1 MVNPIQSSDIPVKQS
16 KASFTKVTIIYLN
29 MFTRLNSIPFK
40 NIYFCNL
47 CKYFDYLYHKQMFM
61 SISERLQMV
70 IKMNG
75 MTNASFA
82 DEIGVQ
88 RSSISHV
95 LAGRNKP
102 SIDFI
107 QKILLAFPK
116 VNADWLVTGKKIG
129 RTIEQAEP
137 AESQEHKTF
146 KTPEIPTGQDIQEED
161 PIEYKGR
168 KSEVTE
174 EKTVDGREA
183 RITKIIIFYDDGSFE
198 ETVPKH

>member
-1 MVNPIQSSDIPVKQS
+1 MKFV
-16 KASFTKVTIIYLN
+16 
-29 MFTRLNSIPFK
+29 
-40 NIYFCNL
+40 YFCS
-47 CKYFDYLYHKQMFM
+47 KQMYM

-107 QKILLAFPK
+107 QKILVTFPK

-129 RTIEQAEP
+129 KTSDSKNELKTKEEVTLNLNLANTAKTTI
-137 AESQEHKTF
+137 H
-146 KTPEIPTGQDIQEED
+146 EED
-161 PIEYKGR
+161 PSKDNGMAYDQ
-168 KSEVTE
+168 SSDNTE
-174 EKTVDGREA
+174 ITQQKQR
-183 RITKIIIFYDDGSFE
+183 RITKVLVFYDDGTFE
-198 ETVPKH
+198 ETNPKH

>member
-1 MVNPIQSSDIPVKQS
+1 M
-16 KASFTKVTIIYLN
+16 Y
-29 MFTRLNSIPFK
+29 
-40 NIYFCNL
+40 
-47 CKYFDYLYHKQMFM
+47 M

-107 QKILLAFPK
+107 QKILMTFPK
-116 VNADWLVTGKKIG
+116 VNADWLVTGKRIGKISG
-129 RTIEQAEP
+129 STEEVEVKEERNVTTEVNAPIQTIHEEEP
-137 AESQEHKTF
+137 
-146 KTPEIPTGQDIQEED
+146 G
-161 PIEYKGR
+161 EYKGVSREKPVENREPDLDSQR
-168 KSEVTE
+168 K
-174 EKTVDGREA
+174 
-183 RITKIIIFYDDGSFE
+183 ITKILVFYDDGTFE

>member
-1 MVNPIQSSDIPVKQS
+1 
-16 KASFTKVTIIYLN
+16 
-29 MFTRLNSIPFK
+29 
-40 NIYFCNL
+40 
-47 CKYFDYLYHKQMFM
+47 M

-107 QKILLAFPK
+107 QKILTTFPK
-116 VNADWLVTGKKIG
+116 VNADWLITGKKIG
-129 RTIEQAEP
+129 RNTEQVN
-137 AESQEHKTF
+137 TM
-146 KTPEIPTGQDIQEED
+146 KTPEKDNKDLSDFTVAPTIKEEESA
-161 PIEYKGR
+161 PYEG
-168 KSEVTE
+168 
-174 EKTVDGREA
+174 KTSPSSITASIGENKR
-183 RITKIIIFYDDGSFE
+183 RITKVLVFYNDGTFE
-198 ETVPKH
+198 ETVAKH

>member
-1 MVNPIQSSDIPVKQS
+1 
-16 KASFTKVTIIYLN
+16 
-29 MFTRLNSIPFK
+29 
-40 NIYFCNL
+40 
-47 CKYFDYLYHKQMFM
+47 M

-107 QKILLAFPK
+107 QKILVTFPK

-129 RTIEQAEP
+129 RTSEKEVI
-137 AESQEHKTF
+137 
-146 KTPEIPTGQDIQEED
+146 EIPVEKESMGTPQQSLVDTLQDQE
-161 PIEYKGR
+161 P
-168 KSEVTE
+168 
-174 EKTVDGREA
+174 EKYGSDQATDQPTYSKNKNNAQRS
-183 RITKIIIFYDDGSFE
+183 ITKILVFYDDGTFE

>member
-1 MVNPIQSSDIPVKQS
+1 
-16 KASFTKVTIIYLN
+16 
-29 MFTRLNSIPFK
+29 
-40 NIYFCNL
+40 
-47 CKYFDYLYHKQMFM
+47 M

-107 QKILLAFPK
+107 QKILTTFPK
-116 VNADWLVTGKKIG
+116 VNADWLITGKKIG
-129 RTIEQAEP
+129 RT
-137 AESQEHKTF
+137 AES
-146 KTPEIPTGQDIQEED
+146 
-161 PIEYKGR
+161 
-168 KSEVTE
+168 E
-174 EKTVDGREA
+174 EKKEEAAFNSPHESASQLEPTIREEEPRGYNNDSA
-183 RITKIIIFYDDGSFE
+183 STTYDNSLIKNKNVRKIKKIIVFYNDGTFE

>member
-1 MVNPIQSSDIPVKQS
+1 
-16 KASFTKVTIIYLN
+16 
-29 MFTRLNSIPFK
+29 
-40 NIYFCNL
+40 
-47 CKYFDYLYHKQMFM
+47 M

-107 QKILLAFPK
+107 QKILVAFPK

-129 RTIEQAEP
+129 RTIEQD
-137 AESQEHKTF
+137 ESA
-146 KTPEIPTGQDIQEED
+146 GVQEEVLFKAQEVQPESILHEEG

-168 KSEVTE
+168 TTE
-174 EKTVDGREA
+174 ETDENPAVDSQP
-183 RITKIIIFYDDGSFE
+183 RITKILVFYDDGTFE
-198 ETVPKH
+198 ETVPRR

>member
-1 MVNPIQSSDIPVKQS
+1 M
-16 KASFTKVTIIYLN
+16 Y
-29 MFTRLNSIPFK
+29 
-40 NIYFCNL
+40 
-47 CKYFDYLYHKQMFM
+47 M

-107 QKILLAFPK
+107 QKILVTFPK

-129 RTIEQAEP
+129 RTSEKEVI
-137 AESQEHKTF
+137 
-146 KTPEIPTGQDIQEED
+146 EIPVEKESMGTPQQSLVDTLQDQE
-161 PIEYKGR
+161 P
-168 KSEVTE
+168 
-174 EKTVDGREA
+174 EKYGADQATDQPTYSKNKNNAQRS
-183 RITKIIIFYDDGSFE
+183 ITKILVFYDDGTFE

>member
-1 MVNPIQSSDIPVKQS
+1 
-16 KASFTKVTIIYLN
+16 
-29 MFTRLNSIPFK
+29 
-40 NIYFCNL
+40 
-47 CKYFDYLYHKQMFM
+47 M

-107 QKILLAFPK
+107 QKILTTFPK
-116 VNADWLVTGKKIG
+116 VNADWLITGKKIG
-129 RTIEQAEP
+129 RTLDA
-137 AESQEHKTF
+137 T
-146 KTPEIPTGQDIQEED
+146 EED
-161 PIEYKGR
+161 VVAKPKKENVVPNSALDATLKEEEQGGYNADSSRDSGYKTQDNESSQR
-168 KSEVTE
+168 K
-174 EKTVDGREA
+174 
-183 RITKIIIFYDDGSFE
+183 ITKILVFYDDGTFE
-198 ETVPKH
+198 EMMPKH

>member
-1 MVNPIQSSDIPVKQS
+1 MCESDVIHLCN
-16 KASFTKVTIIYLN
+16 YL
-29 MFTRLNSIPFK
+29 
-40 NIYFCNL
+40 
-47 CKYFDYLYHKQMFM
+47 KYFDYFYGKQMYM

-107 QKILLAFPK
+107 QKILVAFPK

-129 RTIEQAEP
+129 RTIESENTSDVRE
-137 AESQEHKTF
+137 ESIVKDES
-146 KTPEIPTGQDIQEED
+146 IQEESSVQEEE
-161 PIEYKGR
+161 PITNKGR
-168 KSEVTE
+168 SKGESEDTSVN
-174 EKTVDGREA
+174 DGLP
-183 RITKIIIFYDDGSFE
+183 RITKILVFYDDGTFE
-198 ETVPKH
+198 ETVPRR

>member
-1 MVNPIQSSDIPVKQS
+1 
-16 KASFTKVTIIYLN
+16 
-29 MFTRLNSIPFK
+29 
-40 NIYFCNL
+40 
-47 CKYFDYLYHKQMFM
+47 M

-107 QKILLAFPK
+107 QKILVTFPK
-116 VNADWLVTGKKIG
+116 VNADWLVTGKRIG
-129 RTIEQAEP
+129 KVSGSTEEIEVKEERNVSTEVNEPIQTIHEEEP
-137 AESQEHKTF
+137 R
-146 KTPEIPTGQDIQEED
+146 
-161 PIEYKGR
+161 EYKGMS
-168 KSEVTE
+168 SE
-174 EKTVDGREA
+174 KPVDNSETDLDSPR
-183 RITKIIIFYDDGSFE
+183 RITKILVFYDDGTFE

>member
-1 MVNPIQSSDIPVKQS
+1 
-16 KASFTKVTIIYLN
+16 
-29 MFTRLNSIPFK
+29 
-40 NIYFCNL
+40 
-47 CKYFDYLYHKQMFM
+47 M

-75 MTNASFA
+75 MNNASFA

-107 QKILLAFPK
+107 QKILTTFPK
-116 VNADWLVTGKKIG
+116 VNADWLITGKRIGKISD
-129 RTIEQAEP
+129 A
-137 AESQEHKTF
+137 
-146 KTPEIPTGQDIQEED
+146 
-161 PIEYKGR
+161 
-168 KSEVTE
+168 E
-174 EKTVDGREA
+174 EKAVIKQESIEFDAQESPSSIINEEESRVYNDSLVDTSNSEKENVTSRHSK
-183 RITKIIIFYDDGSFE
+183 ITKILVFYDDGTFE